1 MVALLEIV
9 PVGIRWFCET
19 IEVEVAIAPKPV
31 ERQLIALCL
40 QCFLAKLAGLQNV
53 FSHLM
58 QIRVDKC
65 VLWLGGGGV

>member
-31 ERQLIALCL
+31 ERKLVALCL
-40 QCFLAKLAGLQNV
+40 DYKMRF
-53 FSHLM
+53 H
-58 QIRVDKC
+58 I
-65 VLWLGGGGV
+65 